1 VDDAPAPSERCA
13 DVVLLVGPSGSGK
26 TYLAKSV
33 GLPILALDDFY
44 RADTDPGMPR
54 TADGKVDWEHP
65 ASWDPRAAV
74 DALEALCCGDEVTV
88 PDYSFSENRAVG
100 TKTLRRAGAR
110 VVVAEGIFA
119 AELIEPLRAT
129 GLLADALLI
138 RQDRWVTFARRLIR
152 DLRESRKSR
161 WYLVTQGWA
170 KTMAEP
176 AVVARQLGQGARPVT
191 KPEARAILADLA
203 ARPEIIPEAPATA
216 STLATDPVATEA
228 VDGPDEVR
236 ACIHSNPPYVPESS
250 VS

>member
-1 VDDAPAPSERCA
+1 M
-13 DVVLLVGPSGSGK
+13 LLVGPSGSGK
-26 TYLAKSV
+26 TYLANSV

-54 TADGKVDWEHP
+54 TADGRVDWEHP
-65 ASWDPRAAV
+65 GSWDPAAAI

-100 TKTLRRAGAR
+100 TKVVRRGGAR

-119 AELIEPLRAT
+119 AELIAPLRAN

-138 RQDRWVTFARRLIR
+138 RQGRWVTFARRLVR

-170 KTMAEP
+170 KTRAEP
-176 AVVARQLGQGARPVT
+176 AVVARQLGKGARPVT
-191 KPEARAILADLA
+191 KPQARTILAELA
-203 ARPEIIPEAPATA
+203 ARPAIVPVPQPMATA
-216 STLATDPVATEA
+216 PDDVAPC
-228 VDGPDEVR
+228 V
-236 ACIHSNPPYVPESS
+236 HSNPPYVPSEPAASTLDA
-250 VS
+250 